1 MGLVR
6 CDADKEKHVE
16 RNVKD
21 NIVVARAVTSEH
33 QDKLLE
39 EATVLMVH
47 HRFSIIIVDS
57 VISLFGSDYSGRS
70 ELAERQQKLAKFL
83 RKLLILAD
91 SFGVAV
97 VLTNQVVADPNCQ
110 FGDPNKAA
118 GGNIVAHATT
128 TRVSLGK
135 SK

>member
-1 MGLVR
+1 MAV
-6 CDADKEKHVE
+6 AE
-16 RNVKD
+16 RFKMDVNDVMD
-21 NIVVARAVTSEH
+21 NIVMARAYTSEH

-39 EATVLMVH
+39 EATALMVH

-128 TRVSLGK
+128 TRISLGK